1 MIDSD
6 LATGLIISSSSSSL
20 SVLESNSNF
29 TCSLVGLRLLLLLTR
44 QFFLGDFVG
53 ELVC

>member
-6 LATGLIISSSSSSL
+6 LATGLIISSSSSFN
-20 SVLESNSNF
+20 VLESNSNF

-44 QFFLGDFVG
+44 QFFLGDFAG
-53 ELVC
+53 ELVG